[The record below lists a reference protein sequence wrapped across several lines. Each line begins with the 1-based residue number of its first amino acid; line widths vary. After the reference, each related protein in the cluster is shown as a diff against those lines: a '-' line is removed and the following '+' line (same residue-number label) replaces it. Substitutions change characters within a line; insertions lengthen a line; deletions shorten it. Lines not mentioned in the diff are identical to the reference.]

1 MMNEKMMKIKIKEG
15 LSIRDPKTMSL
26 MQSGLVYKVEK
37 AQFWIRRLR
46 DGDVEIVS
54 DLPPKKEKEKAK
66 KKSDEI
72 EISTDKKG
80 E

>member
-1 MMNEKMMKIKIKEG
+1 MNEKMMKIKIKEG

-54 DLPPKKEKEKAK
+54 DLPPKKEKAKAK